1 MRGQHYP
8 RQARMEATARM
19 HAQGQKRSRRAPL
32 PMTPERIAVH
42 ECNQQISAIRSSG
55 QTVPAELH
63 SRYSELLKAYHAT
76 L

>member
-1 MRGQHYP
+1 MRGRHYP
-8 RQARMEATARM
+8 RQDRMEATARL
-19 HAQGQKRSRRAPL
+19 HANGQKRTRRAPL

-42 ECNQQISAIRSSG
+42 ECSEEIRKMRMTG
-55 QTVPAELH
+55 QVVPTEMH